1 VTREPRFLADQH
13 ALDPP
18 VSAYPVFDPASSLAR
33 PITDL
38 TRLTFW
44 LGFGVFLIVVLVL
57 AYFMWR
63 YRHRGADGEPG
74 QVFGNTR
81 DEVSWIVAAV
91 LLVAFLLF
99 MTVRTAA
106 ASSPSTAGGTPD
118 IYVVAH
124 QWYWEF
130 RTPDGA
136 VSSDELHLPVG
147 QRVLLDLTSTD
158 VIHDFSAP
166 QLARKIDVIPGQH
179 NRLWIEAAR
188 PGTFSGACN
197 EFCGPQHA
205 WMRFTVIA
213 EPPAEYR
220 AGQAA
225 RAAVA
230 AVSNASASRGAQ
242 VFARVQCGACHGVRG
257 QPSAFPHDGA
267 VGPDLTHFASRRIL
281 AGGVLTNT
289 PEHVQR
295 WLRDTQG
302 VKPGARM
309 PTLPLSGT
317 EISDLTTY
325 LEALK

>member
-1 VTREPRFLADQH
+1 MST
-13 ALDPP
+13 
-18 VSAYPVFDPASSLAR
+18 YPVFSPASSLAQ

-44 LGFGVFLIVVLVL
+44 LGLGVFLIVALVL
-57 AYFMWR
+57 GYFMWR

-74 QVFGNTR
+74 QVFGNTT

-99 MTVRTAA
+99 MTVRVAA
-106 ASSPSTAGGTPD
+106 ASSPATDTRTPD

-136 VSSDELHLPVG
+136 ASSGELHIPAG

-179 NRLWIEAAR
+179 NRLWIEAAQ
-188 PGTFSGACN
+188 PGTFSGVCN
-197 EFCGPQHA
+197 EFCGPEHA
-205 WMRFTVIA
+205 WMRFVVIA
-213 EPPAEYR
+213 EPLAEYR
-220 AGQAA
+220 AHQAVQAA
-225 RAAVA
+225 AAA
-230 AVSNASASRGAQ
+230 LPSASNASAVRGAQ
-242 VFARVQCGACHGVRG
+242 VFGRVQCGACHQVRG
-257 QPSAFPHDGA
+257 QPSAFPHSGA

-289 PEHVQR
+289 PEHLRQ
-295 WLRDTQG
+295 WLRNTQDI
-302 VKPGARM
+302 KPGARM
-309 PTLPLSGT
+309 PTLPLSES
-317 EISDLTTY
+317 EISDLSSY

>member
-1 VTREPRFLADQH
+1 MSR
-13 ALDPP
+13 
-18 VSAYPVFDPASSLAR
+18 YPVFDPASSLAR

-44 LGFGVFLIVVLVL
+44 LGFGVFLTVALTL

-99 MTVRTAA
+99 MTVRVAA
-106 ASSPSTAGGTPD
+106 ASSPPTDTRAPD

-136 VSSDELHLPVG
+136 VSSNELHIPAG

-166 QLARKIDVIPGQH
+166 KLGRKIDVIPGQR
-179 NRLWIEAAR
+179 NRLWIEASQ

-197 EFCGPQHA
+197 EFCGPEHA
-205 WMRFTVIA
+205 WMRFVVIA
-213 EPPAEYR
+213 EPPDQYR
-220 AGQAA
+220 AGLAE
-225 RAAVA
+225 RAALA
-230 AVSNASASRGAQ
+230 APPAASAVRGAQ
-242 VFARVQCGACHGVRG
+242 VFERVQCGACHQVRG
-257 QPSAFPHDGA
+257 QPSAFLHDGA
-267 VGPDLTHFASRRIL
+267 IGPDLTHFASRHIL

-289 PEHVQR
+289 PEHLR
-295 WLRDTQG
+295 LWLKDTQG
-302 VKPGARM
+302 IKPGARM
-309 PTLPLSGT
+309 PTLPLTDT